1 MSRHVRVSHLLMSS
15 CCYSSVIIGGTGGL

>member
-15 CCYSSVIIGGTGGL
+15 WFKYFQKVK